1 MDFKIEIQSWNGQW
15 RFGVEL
21 EHETIAT
28 GILSTFVQCS
38 DKCKEIIE
46 EEIADIEADGDTFNP
61 CDVAILGGDP
71 SL

>member
-1 MDFKIEIQSWNGQW
+1 M
-15 RFGVEL
+15 
-21 EHETIAT
+21 
-28 GILSTFVQCS
+28 FVQYL